1 MLCWSVMGW
10 PSTENEFEAWSPSP
24 WNRPFESAATPG
36 RGSGDQRA
44 ERGRLAL
51 QRHLAEQ
58 IAVDVGVEG
67 GIGFDEIAV
76 GLNGDGL
83 RTRGHLERKLEA
95 RTHNGA
101 NIETLAQ
108 RTESAGRDIEMV
120 GIERN
125 VGERELALR
134 IAGRVTIEPAAIVV
148 KMNSC
153 IGDDGASGIDNGSLH
168 RACVATLCG

>member
-1 MLCWSVMGW
+1 
-10 PSTENEFEAWSPSP
+10 
-24 WNRPFESAATPG
+24 
-36 RGSGDQRA
+36 
-44 ERGRLAL
+44 
-51 QRHLAEQ
+51 
-58 IAVDVGVEG
+58 
-67 GIGFDEIAV
+67 
-76 GLNGDGL
+76 
-83 RTRGHLERKLEA
+83 
-95 RTHNGA
+95 
-101 NIETLAQ
+101 
-108 RTESAGRDIEMV
+108 MV